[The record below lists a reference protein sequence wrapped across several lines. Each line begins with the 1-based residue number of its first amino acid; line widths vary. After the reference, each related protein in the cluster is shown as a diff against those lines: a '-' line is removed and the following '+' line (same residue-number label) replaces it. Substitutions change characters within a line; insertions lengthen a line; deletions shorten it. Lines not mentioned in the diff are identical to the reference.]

1 MVSVIVSR
9 FSSSHF
15 FRCLKPPQIWPVT
28 EYHAYSPNDTVNR
41 VFSHHPV
48 AADISMFFTVLFAL
62 SLAGFWKKVDDYCS
76 VLYHPVIRKSLQWY
90 IVILYKTQNFWIYRV
105 LRFYIR
111 LLPEPSHSA
120 ENQITAGNDRQSH
133 LQTKG
138 AEHPAPTDIP
148 HQTTVRKECVTF
160 MWWGTSHG
168 YAFGQKK
175 NACI

>member
-90 IVILYKTQNFWIYRV
+90 IVILYKTQNFWVYRV
-105 LRFYIR
+105 LRFSSFYLFFNVFYCLPVWETALTVELKQFLSLIWQ
-111 LLPEPSHSA
+111 LLFLEKWA
-120 ENQITAGNDRQSH
+120 LR
-133 LQTKG
+133 
-138 AEHPAPTDIP
+138 
-148 HQTTVRKECVTF
+148 
-160 MWWGTSHG
+160 
-168 YAFGQKK
+168 
-175 NACI
+175 